1 MMVRED
7 WQRGLALEERVDGLS
22 QGVGFVVADV
32 VDGFGYPMDLVMGNG
47 GGRGVDHPLFGTG
60 EFGTGAFRAGAGRDD
75 EGGTEDLREGDRR
88 GFVPHSSQ
96 DLGVVGGLE
105 NVAHLPVGVGIDHSL
120 DDALE
125 VGIPAVGQLAALTG
139 EEFGA
144 GSGDIAGSVAG
155 AKEFPSGIGEE
166 MSVEEAAVNQD
177 EFGDLLG
184 EAGGDV
190 DGDIAAPRVAEEGD
204 FCQAEGGDE
213 AGYIGGQGWP
223 VVAGG
228 GLGGLAVAAL
238 VGGKDLVVAGE
249 SGGQT
254 LVPVGGGG

>member
-1 MMVRED
+1 M
-7 WQRGLALEERVDGLS
+7 DGLS

-32 VDGFGYPMDLVMGNG
+32 VDGFGDPMDLVMGDG
-47 GGRGVDHPLFGTG
+47 GGRGVDHPLFGAG
-60 EFGTGAFRAGAGRDD
+60 EFGAGAFRAGAGRDD

-88 GFVPHSSQ
+88 GFVPHSGQ

-105 NVAHLPVGVGIDHSL
+105 DVAHLPVGIGIDHSL
-120 DDALE
+120 DDALK
-125 VGIPAVGQLAALTG
+125 VGIPAVGQLAALAV

-144 GSGDIAGSVAG
+144 GSGDIARGVTG

-166 MSVEEAAVNQD
+166 VSVEEAAVNQYQ
-177 EFGDLLG
+177 FGDLLG
-184 EAGGDV
+184 EAGGYV
-190 DGDIAAPRVAEEGD
+190 DGDIAAPGVTEEGD

-213 AGYIGGQGWP
+213 PGYVGGEGWP

-238 VGGKDLVVAGE
+238 VGGKDLIVAGE
-249 SGGQT
+249 AGGQT